1 MAKQNVVIM
10 GAAGRDFH
18 NFNAYYR
25 GNEDYEVVAFTATQI
40 PDIAGRKYPAEL
52 AGGLYP
58 DGIPIL
64 PEEDL
69 PDVIEEHDV
78 DEVVFAYSDVPY
90 DYLMHRS
97 AVVNAAGADFRLLGP
112 DHVMLESEKPLIAVV
127 AARTGCGKSQI
138 SRKLFELLSEQ
149 YDVAAIR
156 HPMPYGDLAKQAVQ
170 RFASYDDLD
179 RHETTIEEREEYEPY
194 IDMAGV
200 VYAGVDY
207 GAILDKAEKDGDVI
221 IWDGGN
227 NDFPFYRPDLH
238 ITIVDPHRAGHELAY
253 YPGEVNVRMAD
264 IVIVNK
270 VDTADE
276 ADIEQVEENVRS
288 VNPDAQVIRMES
300 EVSLEDG
307 DLTGK
312 KALVI
317 EDGPTLTHGEMQFG
331 AGIVAARKAGAIPVD
346 PRSAAVG
353 SIREAFE
360 KYGHLENVLPA
371 LGYGEK
377 QVAELEE
384 TISRVDCD
392 VVISATPID
401 ITRLVDVDKPIVRV
415 RYGVGEDGEE
425 ALRRVVDAFAAE
437 YL

>member
-25 GNEDYEVVAFTATQI
+25 DNEDYNVVAFTATQI
-40 PDIAGRKYPAEL
+40 PDIAGREYPAEL
-52 AGGLYP
+52 AGDLYP

-69 PDVIEEHDV
+69 PDIIEKHDV

-97 AVVNAAGADFRLLGP
+97 AMANAAGADFRLLGP
-112 DHVMLESEKPLIAVV
+112 DHVMLTSRKPLVAVV

-138 SRKLFELLSEQ
+138 SRKIFELLSEDH
-149 YDVAAIR
+149 DVAAIR
-156 HPMPYGDLAKQAVQ
+156 HPMPYGDLARQAVQ
-170 RFASYDDLD
+170 RFAGYDDLD

-194 IDMAGV
+194 IDMGGV

-207 GAILDKAEKDGDVI
+207 GAILEEAETDGDVI

-227 NDFPFYRPDLH
+227 NDFPFYRPDLY
-238 ITIVDPHRAGHELAY
+238 ITLVDPHRAGHELAY

-276 ADIEQVEENVRS
+276 TDIKQVEENVRS
-288 VNPDAQVIRMES
+288 VNPDAEIIRMAS
-300 EVSLEDG
+300 EVTVEDG
-307 DLTGK
+307 DLAGK
-312 KALVI
+312 RVLVI
-317 EDGPTLTHGEMQFG
+317 EDGPTLTHGEMKYG
-331 AGIVAARKAGAIPVD
+331 AGIVAVRKAGATPVD
-346 PRSAAVG
+346 PRDAAVG
-353 SIREAFE
+353 SIRDAFE
-360 KYGHLENVLPA
+360 KYDHLENVLPA
-371 LGYGEK
+371 LGYGEG

-392 VVISATPID
+392 VVVSATPID

-415 RYGVGEDGEE
+415 RYGVDAEGEKT
-425 ALRRVVDAFAAE
+425 LRRVLDSFAAE
-437 YL
+437 HL

>member
-25 GNEDYEVVAFTATQI
+25 DNEDYEVVAFTATQI

-52 AGGLYP
+52 AGRLYP

-64 PEEDL
+64 PEENL
-69 PDVIEEHDV
+69 PDIIEEHDV

-97 AVVNAAGADFRLLGP
+97 AVANAAGADFRLLGP
-112 DHVMLESEKPLIAVV
+112 DHVMLTSKKPLIAVV

-138 SRKLFELLSEQ
+138 SRKLFELLSER

-170 RFASYDDLD
+170 RFAGYDDLD

-207 GAILDKAEKDGDVI
+207 GAILEEAEKDGDVI

-276 ADIEQVEENVRS
+276 TDIEQVEENVRS
-288 VNPDAQVIRMES
+288 VNPDAQIIRMES
-300 EVSLEDG
+300 EVWLEDG

-317 EDGPTLTHGEMQFG
+317 EDGPTLTHGEMQYG
-331 AGIVAARKAGAIPVD
+331 AGIVAARKAHATPVD

-353 SIREAFE
+353 SIRDAFE

-371 LGYGEK
+371 LGYGEE

-401 ITRLVDVDKPIVRV
+401 ITRLVDVEKPIVRV
-415 RYGVGEDGEE
+415 RYGVGEAGEE
-425 ALRRVVDAFAAE
+425 ALRRVVDSFTAE
-437 YL
+437 HL

>member
-1 MAKQNVVIM
+1 MAKQKVVIM

-25 GNEDYEVVAFTATQI
+25 DNEDYEVVAFTATQI
-40 PDIAGRKYPAEL
+40 PDIAGREYPAEL
-52 AGGLYP
+52 AGELYP

-64 PEEDL
+64 PEENL
-69 PDVIEEHDV
+69 PDIIEEHDV

-97 AVVNAAGADFRLLGP
+97 AMANAAGADFRLLGP
-112 DHVMLESEKPLIAVV
+112 DHVMLESKKPLIAVV

-170 RFASYDDLD
+170 RFAGYDDLD

-194 IDMAGV
+194 IDMDGV

-207 GAILDKAEKDGDVI
+207 GAILEEAEEDGDVI

-270 VDTADE
+270 VDTADKE
-276 ADIEQVEENVRS
+276 DIEQVEENVRS
-288 VNPDAQVIRMES
+288 VNPDAQIIRMES
-300 EVSLEDG
+300 EVWLEDG

-317 EDGPTLTHGEMQFG
+317 EDGPTLTHGEMQYG
-331 AGIVAARKAGAIPVD
+331 AGIVAARKAHATPVD

-353 SIREAFE
+353 SIRDTFE

-371 LGYGEK
+371 LGYGEE

-401 ITRLVDVDKPIVRV
+401 ITRLVDVEKPIVRV
-415 RYGVGEDGEE
+415 RYGVGEAGEE
-425 ALRRVVDAFAAE
+425 ALRRMVDSFTAGH
-437 YL
+437 L